1 MGCDEPLVELVA
13 NAESPVAATVQPGE
27 WASLVDVARRAPPLG
42 ANPAAAL
49 LVEMRRDGGDPV
61 LFVKR
66 ADGSDETGETGD
78 RATAAG
84 TPRARTTRGRRPP
97 PGRRPGWATTPT
109 RDADGFRARL
119 NYHYLMLADAR
130 LGRYYVAV
138 FNNDVYLK
146 ERKVAHVTV
155 NAKVAFG
162 AGWET
167 APGIRRCARW
177 RAARRRRAARVVAA
191 GGGGG
196 RGARRDVRV
205 R

>member
-1 MGCDEPLVELVA
+1 
-13 NAESPVAATVQPGE
+13 
-27 WASLVDVARRAPPLG
+27 
-42 ANPAAAL
+42 
-49 LVEMRRDGGDPV
+49 MRRDGGDPV

-66 ADGSDETGETGD
+66 ADGSDETGETGGSGD
-78 RATAAG
+78 GGWYAEGADDAWQTPSAG
-84 TPRARTTRGRRPP
+84 T
-97 PGRRPGWATTPT
+97 TPWVGDYANFA
-109 RDADGFRARL
+109 DADGFRARL

-162 AGWET
+162 AGLGDG
-167 APGIRRCARW
+167 AGNPPLCPMACGADN
-177 RAARRRRAARVVAA
+177 RRAARVVPAA